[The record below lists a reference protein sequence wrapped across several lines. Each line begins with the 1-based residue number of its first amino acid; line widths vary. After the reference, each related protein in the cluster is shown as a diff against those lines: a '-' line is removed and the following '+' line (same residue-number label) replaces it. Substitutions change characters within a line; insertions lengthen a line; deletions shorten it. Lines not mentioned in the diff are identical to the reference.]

1 VKTAQS
7 KEYWN
12 GALIS
17 EHPLF
22 NSLSP
27 MKTTNGEY
35 ALGDFVEI
43 QENIYRIKSI
53 YHVEGDQNL
62 KMDVERLKLRSKGS
76 NELVYTN
83 VSTRMDPNLIANKIH
98 VSMDKPETGSRDWY
112 ATRYVDNSLIT
123 SVSNRNPYLP
133 DLIKTEVKNPKGL
146 KANCTPDA

>member
-1 VKTAQS
+1 MVMLFILSGEDLQ
-7 KEYWN
+7 
-12 GALIS
+12 LID
-17 EHPLF
+17 ELF
-22 NSLSP
+22 FFKKIFL
-27 MKTTNGEY
+27 GEY

-98 VSMDKPETGSRDWY
+98 VSMDKSTFTFKR
-112 ATRYVDNSLIT
+112 NISLIQ
-123 SVSNRNPYLP
+123 LF
-133 DLIKTEVKNPKGL
+133 L
-146 KANCTPDA
+146 KFFFFSYVFF

>member
-83 VSTRMDPNLIANKIH
+83 VSSNGSKFDCKQNTRFDGQVNIH
-98 VSMDKPETGSRDWY
+98 F
-112 ATRYVDNSLIT
+112 
-123 SVSNRNPYLP
+123 
-133 DLIKTEVKNPKGL
+133 
-146 KANCTPDA
+146 